1 METFSPELNWDD
13 YVGLAAVLFYLNM
26 QLFFVWLIRR
36 SPVPSSRD
44 FAETAPL
51 PVWVAVRDEEGFLPG
66 LIHSLEG
73 QEVALVAYFGE
84 DGSTDASPQIL
95 QEAIQRNP
103 TWQVHEILAE
113 VHQRY
118 PGKQAVLVEL
128 ERVAKEDRAFFLVA
142 DADMVFPP
150 SWAGAM
156 VGGLAQCPE
165 LGGTS
170 GPSLP
175 SARGLWSGFQRI
187 ETAATL
193 YLIAASQEWGYVP
206 TAIGNSLA
214 IRRAAWQSIGGWKSI
229 APTLV
234 EDYALKVALE
244 QAGWQ
249 FRWIFHPAVLAQTRA
264 APTLASWIQQRLRWA
279 KAVQTPPP
287 ISWLY
292 WTVQMSL
299 PWILAF
305 SGQVLPFLL
314 WVVAEAAPLMRLR
327 QTLQTKQILRYLPL
341 LLLYRF
347 IQGPFYLWLATSRK
361 KITWRGRTY
370 AP

>member
-1 METFSPELNWDD
+1 METLLYKLNWGDW
-13 YVGLAAVLFYLNM
+13 VGLGAALFYLNI
-26 QLFFVWLIRR
+26 QLFFAWLMRR
-36 SPVPSSRD
+36 SPIGPVD
-44 FAETAPL
+44 FAKEKL
-51 PVWVAVRDEEGFLPG
+51 FPVWVAVRDEAEFLPG

-73 QEVALVAYFGE
+73 QEIPLAVCFGE

-95 QEAIQRNP
+95 QEAIHRNP
-103 TWQVHEILAE
+103 AWQVYEIPAE

-118 PGKQAVLVEL
+118 PGKHAVLVEL
-128 ERVAKEDRAFFLVA
+128 ERVAKEGSSFFLVA

-156 VGGLAQCPE
+156 VRGLARCAE
-165 LGGTS
+165 LGGVCA
-170 GPSLP
+170 PSLP
-175 SARGLWSGFQRI
+175 SACSLWSGFQRI

-206 TAIGNSLA
+206 TAIGNSMV
-214 IRRAAWQSIGGWKSI
+214 IRRAAWQSIGGWKSL

-234 EDYALKVALE
+234 EDYAFKVALE

-249 FRWIFHPAVLAQTRA
+249 FRWVFHPAVLAQTRA
-264 APTLASWIQQRLRWA
+264 APTLSSWAQQRLRWTR
-279 KAVQTPPP
+279 AVQTPPP

-299 PWILAF
+299 PWLLVF
-305 SGQVLPFLL
+305 SGQVLPFVL
-314 WVVAEAAPLMRLR
+314 WVLAEAAPLMRLR
-327 QTLQTKQILRYLPL
+327 QIWQTKQLLRYLPV

-347 IQGPFYLWLATSRK
+347 IQGPFYLWLATGRK